1 MNFGSNLKKFQNFKN
16 SDYPTKFLQNSDEM
30 LLIRELHFCVFD
42 LNFSRF
48 QESLIL
54 KDNRIRKTWWSLLGS
69 LEFRH
74 PRWLFLRPFELIF
87 RDAELLNETAR
98 HIFTPDENM
107 DLVPNV
113 RISKWKLYIFDLER
127 HVDFAQLS

>member
-1 MNFGSNLKKFQNFKN
+1 MRPENI
-16 SDYPTKFLQNSDEM
+16 E
-30 LLIRELHFCVFD
+30 
-42 LNFSRF
+42 
-48 QESLIL
+48 
-54 KDNRIRKTWWSLLGS
+54 SLLGS

-113 RISKWKLYIFDLER
+113 RISKLHCDIQILEMHINLGWNSFHAR
-127 HVDFAQLS
+127 KIT